1 MEYEG
6 QICRPPM
13 ERASFMLAISV
24 GCAYNRCKF
33 CNLFKHLKYRVLP
46 MEQIEGELKR
56 VKAANGNPKQVFL
69 GDGNAFGRKTEDL
82 LKILDMIHNYFP
94 ACEGVNMDAAITD
107 ISRKTDTELQ
117 QLKEAGVSRLYVG
130 IESGL
135 DDVLIFMDKDHN
147 LEEAYCQIRR
157 IQSAGLIFNAH
168 IMTGIAGAGR
178 GIENGIKT
186 AEFFNCTKPERI
198 TNFSLFLDPCTPLY
212 QEIEKGRFIPAS
224 ELENLKEERKLLELL
239 ETDSLI
245 YDGFHDYITFRVRG
259 TLPKD
264 REKMLAKLD
273 HAIAQNKE
281 AEKLI
286 AYGNCFSQTA

>member
-13 ERASFMLAISV
+13 ERASFMLAVSV

-33 CNLFKHLKYRVLP
+33 CNLFKHLKYRELP

-82 LKILDMIHNYFP
+82 LRILAMIRRYFP
-94 ACEGVNMDAAITD
+94 ACEGVSMDASITD
-107 ISRKTDTELQ
+107 ISRKTDGELG
-117 QLKEAGVSRLYVG
+117 QLKEAGVTRLYIG

-135 DDVLIFMDKDHN
+135 NDVLIFMDKDHN
-147 LEEAYCQIRR
+147 LEEAYRQIQR
-157 IQSAGLIFNAH
+157 IQLAGLIFNAH

-178 GIENGIKT
+178 GIENGMKT
-186 AEFFNCTKPERI
+186 AEFFNRTRPERI
-198 TNFSLFLDPCTPLY
+198 TNFSLFIDGCTPLY
-212 QEIEKGRFIPAS
+212 QEIQKGRFTPAN

-239 ETDSLI
+239 ETDFLI

-259 TLPKD
+259 TLPQD

-273 HAIAQNKE
+273 AAIAKNKD
-281 AEKLI
+281 AEKFI
-286 AYGNCFSQTA
+286 AYGSCFPRTA